1 MNINF
6 SKRKI
11 ELNKKLNS
19 LDLLTI
25 NFCEIL
31 NKLNINYIIISG
43 YVAILFGRNRASEDI
58 DMFIEKI
65 GFEKFKLLWE
75 ELEKK
80 FECLNT
86 SDATDAYKNY
96 LNSKH
101 ALRFSKKGEF
111 IPNIEVKFPKVALD
125 EWGIKNKIKILLNKE
140 TLYISPLESQIPFK
154 LFLGTEKD
162 IEDAKFLHNL
172 FKDNLDLP
180 LLKEFNQ
187 KLKIEEKYNKYLR

>member
-1 MNINF
+1 MEINF

-11 ELNKKLNS
+11 ELKKKLNS

-25 NFCEIL
+25 NFCKIL
-31 NKLNINYIIISG
+31 NKLNIDYIIISG

-58 DMFIEKI
+58 DMFIEKMNY
-65 GFEKFKLLWE
+65 EKFKLLWK

-80 FECLNT
+80 FDCINT
-86 SDATDAYKNY
+86 TEVKDGYENY
-96 LNSKH
+96 LNNKH

-111 IPNIEVKFPKVALD
+111 IPNIEVKFPKVDLD
-125 EWGIKNKIKILLNKE
+125 DWGIKNKIKVILNKNI
-140 TLYISPLESQIPFK
+140 LYISPLESQIPFK

-172 FKDNLDLP
+172 FKDNLNLH

-187 KLKIEEKYNKYLR
+187 KLKIEEKYNKYIR

>member
-1 MNINF
+1 MEINF

-11 ELNKKLNS
+11 ELKKKLNS

-25 NFCEIL
+25 NFCKIL
-31 NKLNINYIIISG
+31 NKLNIDYIIISG

-58 DMFIEKI
+58 DMFIEKMNY
-65 GFEKFKLLWE
+65 EKFKLLWK

-80 FECLNT
+80 FDCINT
-86 SDATDAYKNY
+86 TEVKDGYENY
-96 LNSKH
+96 LNNKH

-111 IPNIEVKFPKVALD
+111 IPNIEVKFPKVDLD
-125 EWGIKNKIKILLNKE
+125 DWGIKNKIKVILNKDI
-140 TLYISPLESQIPFK
+140 LYISPLESQIPFK

-172 FKDNLDLP
+172 FKDNLNLH

-187 KLKIEEKYNKYLR
+187 KLKIEEKYNKYIR